1 MQARATSLLLLQ
13 RQPISS
19 LSLYQCSLK
28 FYDFSRRGPGAYYS
42 APFLSSPKFHH
53 LFRISTWWPT
63 SVTPMSKSGGTTVL
77 SSWYV
82 RHYYLFYR
90 IIPSFMVSYHLE
102 PSIFT
107 DKEAPSHLIITS
119 TILVSLR
126 IAEALRHI
134 TGYDGWI
141 YHISK
146 RSKRYGRHILQQYN
160 VWWLCHAWAVVIYF
174 LQSSTH
180 NKLLHSYNRQR
191 GSNSSISIQIPWYAS
206 IFVRQWIL
214 VVDIRRQTIL
224 LSSPNAFEIFRDK
237 WTTITWCSLH
247 VSFDIYPGISYSIR
261 LLLLEISDSI
271 STILTYIRR
280 MQKDIVGFA
289 LVQLELAVYTSR
301 RSCIY

>member
-1 MQARATSLLLLQ
+1 MN
-13 RQPISS
+13 
-19 LSLYQCSLK
+19 YQCSLK
-28 FYDFSRRGPGAYYS
+28 FYDFSRRGPGAYYG

-160 VWWLCHAWAVVIYF
+160 VDGYIMLE
-174 LQSSTH
+174 QSS
-180 NKLLHSYNRQR
+180 
-191 GSNSSISIQIPWYAS
+191 S
-206 IFVRQWIL
+206 IF
-214 VVDIRRQTIL
+214 
-224 LSSPNAFEIFRDK
+224 A
-237 WTTITWCSLH
+237 
-247 VSFDIYPGISYSIR
+247 
-261 LLLLEISDSI
+261 
-271 STILTYIRR
+271 
-280 MQKDIVGFA
+280 IVNP
-289 LVQLELAVYTSR
+289 
-301 RSCIY
+301 

>member
-1 MQARATSLLLLQ
+1 MVGYIILANDLRDMDDIYYNNTMLMA
-13 RQPISS
+13 IS
-19 LSLYQCSLK
+19 CSS
-28 FYDFSRRGPGAYYS
+28 SR
-42 APFLSSPKFHH
+42 H
-53 LFRISTWWPT
+53 L
-63 SVTPMSKSGGTTVL
+63 
-77 SSWYV
+77 
-82 RHYYLFYR
+82 
-90 IIPSFMVSYHLE
+90 
-102 PSIFT
+102 
-107 DKEAPSHLIITS
+107 
-119 TILVSLR
+119 
-126 IAEALRHI
+126 
-134 TGYDGWI
+134 
-141 YHISK
+141 
-146 RSKRYGRHILQQYN
+146 
-160 VWWLCHAWAVVIYF
+160 F

-224 LSSPNAFEIFRDK
+224 LPSPNTFEIFRDK

-301 RSCIY
+301 RSRIY